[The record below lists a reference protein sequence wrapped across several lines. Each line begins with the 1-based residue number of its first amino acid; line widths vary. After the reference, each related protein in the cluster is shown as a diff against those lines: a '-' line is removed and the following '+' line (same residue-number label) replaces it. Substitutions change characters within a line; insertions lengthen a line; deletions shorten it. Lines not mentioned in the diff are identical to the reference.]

1 MYILVQHAVS
11 DPVAVWQRAQE
22 AVPTIPASFKLHHSF
37 PSPDG
42 RKAVCIWEAASI
54 DSLKTFLDPMMGAGA
69 QNQYVEVVNKEGI
82 ALPTEVIK
90 ATV

>member
-11 DPVAVWQRAQE
+11 DPASVWPRAQQ

-42 RKAVCIWEAASI
+42 RKAACIWEAASI
-54 DSLKTFLDPMMGAGA
+54 ESLKAFLDPMMGTGA

>member
-11 DPVAVWQRAQE
+11 DPAAVWQRAQE

-54 DSLKTFLDPMMGAGA
+54 ESLKTFLDPMMGAGA

>member
-54 DSLKTFLDPMMGAGA
+54 ESLKTFLDPMMGAGA

-90 ATV
+90 AAV

>member
-54 DSLKTFLDPMMGAGA
+54 ESLKTFLDPMMGAGA

>member
-42 RKAVCIWEAASI
+42 RKAVCIWEAASN
-54 DSLKTFLDPMMGAGA
+54 DSLKTFLDPMMGPGA

-90 ATV
+90 AAV

>member
-54 DSLKTFLDPMMGAGA
+54 ESLKTFLDPMMGPGA

-90 ATV
+90 AAV